1 RETDAEGYDPDF
13 EAPLYPVIPILGAI
27 FSFGLVAFMAPVEI
41 LLSMLFVVFGVVW
54 YVIYARKNA
63 RKGGVLSRYIE
74 A

>member
-1 RETDAEGYDPDF
+1 
-13 EAPLYPVIPILGAI
+13 
-27 FSFGLVAFMAPVEI
+27 MAPGEI

-63 RKGGVLSRYIE
+63 RKEGVLSRYIE